1 MYYVDKVVGIP
12 GDDNLMVEF
21 VQLCNFREVFS
32 MYFSMRKTIWKMMH
46 FHYHHNNCPQR
57 SLYLI
62 TVDDE
67 RRDSSRPF
75 ILNLCLFLVKDVI

>member
-32 MYFSMRKTIWKMMH
+32 MYFSEE
-46 FHYHHNNCPQR
+46 NNMEDDAFSLPPQ
-57 SLYLI
+57 
-62 TVDDE
+62 
-67 RRDSSRPF
+67 
-75 ILNLCLFLVKDVI
+75 